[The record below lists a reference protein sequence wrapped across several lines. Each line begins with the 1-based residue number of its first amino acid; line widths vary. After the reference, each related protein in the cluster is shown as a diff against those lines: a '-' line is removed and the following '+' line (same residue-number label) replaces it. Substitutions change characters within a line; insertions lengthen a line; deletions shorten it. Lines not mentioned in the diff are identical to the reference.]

1 MLIACI
7 LASEEE
13 VNLTAA
19 HAPHQLAK
27 DAYNHVLK
35 DIKHAI
41 IKSRHDW
48 DKVCISSQQ
57 YQTGDDY

>member
-1 MLIACI
+1 MT
-7 LASEEE
+7 
-13 VNLTAA
+13 LTAV

-48 DKVCISSQQ
+48 DKVGISSQQ